1 MATLAQRT
9 EAVEERV
16 ADLETILA
24 RFMAH
29 TEESIAR
36 TNESAA
42 RTDESIARTNES
54 VARTDESIARL
65 ERIVEHYVQEGAR
78 EREEAA
84 RERTIAAQ
92 DREEAARERERERA
106 IAAQDR
112 EEAAHE
118 RERERT
124 IAAQDREEAARERE
138 RERAIA
144 AQDREEAARERERE
158 RTIATQDREEAARER
173 REMNKRWG
181 ELANKMGTVV
191 EDIVAPSVRR
201 LAREVFGCGDLVR
214 FTTRQAVT
222 RSDDRSRTREF
233 DALYVGTRA
242 VLLNETKSSPRP
254 QDARAFVEFLRSGEF
269 RLYYPEYETVP
280 IVPAFSSLSI
290 PEDLVTYLTR
300 HGIYALA
307 MGEEAMQVLNLQAV
321 RSRTAAT

>member
-16 ADLETILA
+16 ASLETILA

-65 ERIVEHYVQEGAR
+65 ERIVEHYVQEGAH

-92 DREEAARERERERA
+92 DREEAARERERER
-106 IAAQDR
+106 
-112 EEAAHE
+112 
-118 RERERT
+118 T
-124 IAAQDREEAARERE
+124 IAA
-138 RERAIA
+138 
-144 AQDREEAARERERE
+144 
-158 RTIATQDREEAARER
+158 QDREEAARER

-201 LAREVFGCGDLVR
+201 LAREVFDCGDLVR
-214 FTTRQAVT
+214 VTTRQAVT

-242 VLLNETKSSPRP
+242 VLLNETKASPRP

-307 MGEEAMQVLNLQAV
+307 MGDEAMQVLNLEAV
-321 RSRTAAT
+321 RSRPAAT